1 MKNSKLTALLM
12 GIALAGANFACMP
25 SRVCHLKSRQTLI
38 KSGFDGYNF
47 IIFLYSYIQKILT
60 DFLIAFSSDIENNFG
75 SRLIPKAERTFFNS
89 LTFE

>member
-1 MKNSKLTALLM
+1 MEIMFL
-12 GIALAGANFACMP
+12 F

>member
-1 MKNSKLTALLM
+1 MILCQLPLYYNIFYDIT
-12 GIALAGANFACMP
+12 
-25 SRVCHLKSRQTLI
+25 RVCHLKSRQTLI